1 MTRFDLQQQTDSCY
15 NDLLTNKRPVI
26 GITANYGEQNAKL
39 GEYYIPMSK
48 ESVDKY
54 CKDYN
59 ITPNNLFLSATL
71 LTLSK
76 YTYTKDMLIAT
87 ISSGRLNPNYE
98 NIHRIS
104 GYNLIKLNANKL
116 NLMKAAGLRIDD
128 ARYLPAYEAYC
139 NMRRM
144 SIPRKRMYDFI
155 REEFGVS
162 RTTMQEVAARFERTI
177 DNASGDYGDP

>member
-1 MTRFDLQQQTDSCY
+1 MVRPSDVSVIVFTVK
-15 NDLLTNKRPVI
+15 NVKRMQK
-26 GITANYGEQNAKL
+26 Y
-39 GEYYIPMSK
+39 K
-48 ESVDKY
+48 E
-54 CKDYN
+54 
-59 ITPNNLFLSATL
+59 
-71 LTLSK
+71 
-76 YTYTKDMLIAT
+76 
-87 ISSGRLNPNYE
+87 NPNYE

-116 NLMKAAGLRIDD
+116 KLMQAAGLRIDD
-128 ARYLPAYEAYC
+128 ARYLPAYEAYR

>member
-1 MTRFDLQQQTDSCY
+1 MVRPSDVSVIVFTVK
-15 NDLLTNKRPVI
+15 NVKRMQK
-26 GITANYGEQNAKL
+26 Y
-39 GEYYIPMSK
+39 K
-48 ESVDKY
+48 E
-54 CKDYN
+54 
-59 ITPNNLFLSATL
+59 
-71 LTLSK
+71 
-76 YTYTKDMLIAT
+76 
-87 ISSGRLNPNYE
+87 NPNYE

-144 SIPRKRMYDFI
+144 SIPRKQMYDFI